1 MAQFI
6 SPQRKQE
13 IIVSL
18 ELIIQESVEKISL
31 YSDIYTYVDDM
42 EPTHIPDSEVLPL
55 KGDILREVYF
65 KRDKMEKKIKNKDD
79 CYAWLRTCLQ
89 LQTVMKKVMT
99 TFADIIK
106 CPERRSCNCTRSP
119 KTRQNDSETTTIAT
133 NLGVSEIIKVVLSN
147 CKILIITYDYI
158 INC

>member
-89 LQTVMKKVMT
+89 LQTVMKKVM
-99 TFADIIK
+99 
-106 CPERRSCNCTRSP
+106 CTHSRTSANVGRGYPAIVQDLP
-119 KTRQNDSETTTIAT
+119 KPGKMTAKLRQ
-133 NLGVSEIIKVVLSN
+133 
-147 CKILIITYDYI
+147 
-158 INC
+158 

>member
-18 ELIIQESVEKISL
+18 EDKIQESVEKISL

-65 KRDKMEKKIKNKDD
+65 KRDKMENKIKKQKQL
-79 CYAWLRTCLQ
+79 LRVVKNLCTTADSYEEGDEDLCGRHQMSGEEILQ
-89 LQTVMKKVMT
+89 LYKISQHPAK
-99 TFADIIK
+99 
-106 CPERRSCNCTRSP
+106 
-119 KTRQNDSETTTIAT
+119 RQRNDDKS
-133 NLGVSEIIKVVLSN
+133 K
-147 CKILIITYDYI
+147 
-158 INC
+158 